1 VRAVVVHEH
10 GPARDQRVET
20 LADPVPGPGEVVID
34 AHAIG
39 VNYPDMLV
47 IEGKYQVLPPRPFS
61 PGKEVAG
68 VVSAV
73 GNGVGRIKFGDR
85 VMAQREYGTYRE
97 KVVSPEATCYVMPA
111 AMSFE
116 EGAAL
121 GLAYQTAHF
130 ALVDRAAYKTDETV
144 LVTGASGGVGL
155 ACVEIAKA
163 LGATVIAGVTS
174 TEKGELCRR
183 HGADHVIDLAA
194 PDLRNSVREQVYA
207 AVGRRGV
214 DIVLDNVGGDA
225 FDGALRALAWCGRL
239 VVIGFAGGRI
249 PEIKTNYLL
258 VKNIAV
264 IGLQWADYRERDPQ
278 WVQRV
283 QTELY
288 ALYEAGKLKPHVSA
302 RYPLE
307 RFADALARFAERGV
321 LGKMILTP
329 RQAEELKS

>member
-1 VRAVVVHEH
+1 VRAVVVRGH
-10 GPARDQRVET
+10 GPAPDQRVET
-20 LADPVPGPGEVVID
+20 VPDPQPGPGEVVID
-34 AHAIG
+34 ARAIG
-39 VNYPDMLV
+39 VNFPDLLV
-47 IEGKYQVLPPRPFS
+47 IEGKYQFLPPRPFS

-73 GNGVGRIKFGDR
+73 GAGVGRIEVGDR
-85 VMAQREYGTYRE
+85 VMAQREYGCYAE
-97 KVVSPEATCYVMPA
+97 KVLSPEATCYRMPD

-121 GLAYQTAHF
+121 GLAYQTSHF
-130 ALVDRAAYKTDETV
+130 ALVDRGAYRTGETV

-155 ACVEIAKA
+155 AGVEIAKA

-174 TEKGELCRR
+174 PEKGELCRR
-183 HGADHVIDLAA
+183 HGADHVIDLSA
-194 PDLRNSVREQVYA
+194 PDLRDSLREQVHA

-214 DIVLDNVGGDA
+214 DVVLENVGGEV

-239 VVIGFAGGRI
+239 VVVGFASMRL
-249 PEIKTNYLL
+249 PEVKANYLL

-264 IGLQWADYRERDPQ
+264 VGLQWSDYRERDPAG
-278 WVQRV
+278 VQRV
-283 QTELY
+283 QDELY
-288 ALYEAGKLKPHVSA
+288 ALYAAGKLRPHVSE

-307 RFADALARFAERGV
+307 RFADALARFGARGV

-329 RQAEELKS
+329 G

>member
-1 VRAVVVHEH
+1 MRAVVVYEH
-10 GPARDQRVET
+10 GPARAQRVET
-20 LADPVPGPGEVVID
+20 LPDPAPGPGEVVID
-34 AHAIG
+34 ARAIG

-73 GNGVGRIKFGDR
+73 GTGVTRVKVGDR

-111 AMSFE
+111 SMSFD

-121 GLAYQTAHF
+121 GLAYQTSHF
-130 ALVDRAAYKTDETV
+130 ALVDRAAYKPGETV

-155 ACVEIAKA
+155 AGVEIAKA

-174 TEKGELCRR
+174 ADKGEFCKR
-183 HGADHVIDLAA
+183 HGADHVIDLGA
-194 PDLRNSVREQVYA
+194 PDLRSSLREQVYE
-207 AVGRRGV
+207 VTGKRGV
-214 DIVLDNVGGDA
+214 DIVLDNVGGDT

-239 VVIGFAGGRI
+239 VVVGFAGARI
-249 PEIKTNYLL
+249 PEVKANYLL
-258 VKNIAV
+258 VKNISV
-264 IGLQWADYRERDPQ
+264 IGLQWADYRERDPE

-283 QTELY
+283 QAELY
-288 ALYEAGKLKPHVSA
+288 GLYEEGKLKPHISE
-302 RYPLE
+302 RYPLD
-307 RFADALARFAERGV
+307 RFADALARFVERGV

-329 RQAEELKS
+329 R